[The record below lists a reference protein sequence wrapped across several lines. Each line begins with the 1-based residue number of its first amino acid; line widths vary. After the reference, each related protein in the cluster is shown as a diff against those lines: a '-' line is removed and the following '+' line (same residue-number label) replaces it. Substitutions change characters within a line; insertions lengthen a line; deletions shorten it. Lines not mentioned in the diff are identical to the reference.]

1 VTVVPVG
8 VTIGPSRTRRGV
20 IAVHGPPPPSP
31 DAPLV
36 SAQQRFEDAYLASGT
51 AVLGYALRR
60 SALLRLSVVGRE
72 YPGTIDELLEGL
84 PPAAPTEPVTVQ
96 GQPGGLALVPGDTGT
111 PASWTLLGQLPDGRF
126 LRLLAP
132 QELDRDQV
140 LQIGGQVIA
149 TA

>member
-1 VTVVPVG
+1 M
-8 VTIGPSRTRRGV
+8 
-20 IAVHGPPPPSP
+20 HGPPPPSP

-36 SAQQRFEDAYLASGT
+36 STQQRFEDAYRASGT